1 MSICEFKN
9 SLNVIINFVAIVN
22 EETMPNNMKKIMVKI
37 YANTLGINLTDRM
50 IDSFIEITAV
60 CA

>member
-9 SLNVIINFVAIVN
+9 SLNLIINFVAIVN